1 MANVKYKSYQDFLD
15 TLGGL
20 VNWSSY
26 SALPTTQK
34 TGIAQFYNNNAGD
47 GWIESDWIAVCPV
60 GEARFAGNQGQYPN
74 DLSVT
79 TYWTATAVT
88 VTKNSIA
95 NPADGRVTASR
106 LLETTANSAHNALQ
120 SITFIPGATY
130 QLTCYARPIG
140 GRYLYLTANDGVNTY
155 SSFFDI
161 VNGIV
166 GTTSSTVSMPSTINQ
181 TANGFWVCSIF
192 FTAASAAGAGTY
204 GPGISTNGST
214 TSYVGDAAKGIY
226 TWGNVLTQTT
236 YAAPTALLIPNDQLG
251 EEFIDACFQVYQTNP
266 VGAGLSPLQGF
277 EITPDGVQIIG
288 TNSWTW
294 NNWLWTFPT
303 WYTAGFP
310 VYLNYRKGCPNYS
323 GTAYSAMATYAVNDQ
338 ILFTNSAGVM
348 DFWKCVVA
356 TTAGQSPDT
365 TPTSWQVLQLPEF
378 LFQYVVFASYADY
391 LRMDAQMEK
400 AAEADA
406 LADAEMV
413 RQQTKQELQQGIQPP
428 FRVQTHFS
436 SAGTGWAGR

>member
-1 MANVKYKSYQDFLD
+1 MANIRYKSYSDFIN

-20 VNWSSY
+20 VNWSSFT
-26 SALPTTQK
+26 ALPTTQQL
-34 TGIAQFYNNNAGD
+34 GIQQYFNNAAGD
-47 GWIESDWIAVCPV
+47 GWIESDWLAICPV

-79 TYWTATAVT
+79 TYWTPTAAT
-88 VTKNSIA
+88 VTNNSIA

-106 LLETTANSAHNALQ
+106 ILETTANSLHNDLQ
-120 SITFIPGATY
+120 NITFIPGATY

-140 GRYLYLTANDGVNTY
+140 GRYLYLSAFDGVNTY
-155 SSFFDI
+155 SSYFDI
-161 VNGIV
+161 VSGVV
-166 GTTSSTVSMPSTINQ
+166 GTTSATTSMPSTINQ

-192 FTAASAAGAGTY
+192 FTTASGAGAGLF

-214 TSYVGDAAKGIY
+214 LVYVGDAAKGIY
-226 TWGNVLTQTT
+226 TWGNVLSQTT

-266 VGAGLSPLQGF
+266 VGQGLSPLQGF
-277 EITPDGVQIIG
+277 QMVPDGVQIIG

-294 NNWLWTFPT
+294 NGWLWTFPT
-303 WYTAGFP
+303 WYTAGYP
-310 VYLNYRKGCPNYS
+310 LYLNYRKGCPSYS
-323 GTAYSAMATYAVNDQ
+323 GTTYSGAATYAVNDQ

-365 TPTSWQVLQLPEF
+365 NPNSWQVLQVPDF
-378 LFQYVVFASYADY
+378 LFQYVVYASYADY
-391 LRMDAQMEK
+391 LRMDSQMDK
-400 AAEADA
+400 AKEADA
-406 LADAEMV
+406 LADAELV
-413 RQQTKQELQQGIQPP
+413 RQQTRQELQMGIQPP
-428 FRVQTHFS
+428 FRVQSHQTAR
-436 SAGTGWAGR
+436 AGSWLAR